1 MRLVSFITLVLFFIG
16 CSEKSPVFSAES
28 GKQKTILIQPF
39 EDVGNEQVKNIA
51 ENIRKIYPHIEI
63 LKPIPF
69 PENSY
74 YKPRNRYRADTI
86 IKYLQKNTEAG
97 DVTLALT
104 NKDISVTKGK
114 NADFGVMGLGYKPG
128 RACVASSFRL
138 NKRKKDKQ
146 FYKVAIHELGHTQG
160 LNHCPEK
167 TCLMRDA
174 EGGNPTDEEKD
185 FCQKCKTFLKT
196 KNWNLN

>member
-1 MRLVSFITLVLFFIG
+1 MRLVLFITLVLFFIG

-86 IKYLQKNTEAG
+86 IKYQQKISGPILDRIDLHVEVPRLKFEKLSENLLFLPI
-97 DVTLALT
+97 TLSRT
-104 NKDISVTKGK
+104 QV
-114 NADFGVMGLGYKPG
+114 
-128 RACVASSFRL
+128 
-138 NKRKKDKQ
+138 KR
-146 FYKVAIHELGHTQG
+146 T
-160 LNHCPEK
+160 
-167 TCLMRDA
+167 
-174 EGGNPTDEEKD
+174 
-185 FCQKCKTFLKT
+185 
-196 KNWNLN
+196 